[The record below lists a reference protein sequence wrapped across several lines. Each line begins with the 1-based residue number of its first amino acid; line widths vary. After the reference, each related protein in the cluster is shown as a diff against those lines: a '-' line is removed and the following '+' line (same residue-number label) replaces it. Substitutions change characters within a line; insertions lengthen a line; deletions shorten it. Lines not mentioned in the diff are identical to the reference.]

1 MEKQHRNIPIA
12 PSSTLPSANIH
23 HYNMRIKT
31 ETLKRT
37 QYYWM
42 SYWSEGNLSHP
53 KWDYEGQGCLVM
65 KREEEEKNP
74 EGVGWDACNPSMR
87 QEDCEFDSSLGY
99 IETLCQKQTK
109 KKYHRI
115 RYEAIIE
122 AAATANCS
130 TLLNVIKALTKIIWP
145 SRHHHTLFTSRAET
159 STDCLPIPKLPIIGI
174 VLPV

>member
-65 KREEEEKNP
+65 KREEEEKHP

-99 IETLCQKQTK
+99 IETLCQKQTNK
-109 KKYHRI
+109 KIPPYSLWGNNSSSSNSK
-115 RYEAIIE
+115 
-122 AAATANCS
+122 
-130 TLLNVIKALTKIIWP
+130 LF
-145 SRHHHTLFTSRAET
+145 HTLKCYKSLDQNHMA
-159 STDCLPIPKLPIIGI
+159 L
-174 VLPV
+174 